1 MSLMF
6 NFGNVCDMTRSKW
19 YQGDNKYFCPF
30 TIPIEDGAGEQ
41 HLNNR
46 IFVPAPPAPRPSQL
60 GRHKGTS
67 KITCSLIR
75 HSAIVGA
82 GPPAEPKVDLNS
94 FLYPPPNNILD
105 VK

>member
-1 MSLMF
+1 MVSGEQVFL
-6 NFGNVCDMTRSKW
+6 SIH
-19 YQGDNKYFCPF
+19 QF

-46 IFVPAPPAPRPSQL
+46 IFVPAPPRPSLL

-75 HSAIVGA
+75 HSAVVGA
-82 GPPAEPKVDLNS
+82 GQPAEPKVDLNS